1 MSQDKN
7 TRLRH
12 QKQRGFTLL
21 ELVATMGI
29 IAILASIIL
38 PRYNQFTVQAR
49 ISKTKMNLV
58 TLKTGF
64 ANYYYQML
72 LEGEVAGFPAT
83 PPDSQ
88 LTTEWSQN
96 TILDNGL
103 RPVDLFSEEEILYNP
118 NNNPY
123 LYYTLPPDSTYTP
136 GFALKDPDYNF
147 EVKFRP

>member
-1 MSQDKN
+1 MNQQNSYK
-7 TRLRH
+7 RRH
-12 QKQRGFTLL
+12 HHNRGFTLL
-21 ELVATMGI
+21 EMVATIGI

-72 LEGEVAGFPAT
+72 LEGDVAGFPAT

-88 LTTEWSQN
+88 LTTEWSEN
-96 TILDNGL
+96 TILDNGH
-103 RPVDLFSEEEILYNP
+103 RPVDLFSEDKILYNP
-118 NNNPY
+118 NNKPY
-123 LYYTLPPDSTYTP
+123 LYYTLPPDSMNTP
-136 GFALKDPDYNF
+136 GFAIKDPDYNF